1 MKLLLFLIPGCLLL
15 GSCQKEITQELLTGN
30 SYDSIYIKKIISLD
44 STKPAGLDTGFTAEY
59 FYDGQKRLIRETE
72 TEYGPGASRYIYTDQ
87 FQYHGTD
94 TLPNRIVSTNNQS
107 ADSSIIF
114 LTYSNSLII
123 KDSIINYTG
132 GIAEPFQIRY
142 FSTIGSSGY
151 LLKTYH
157 FDYLTGLPVLA
168 DSITY
173 SRQISD
179 GNCIN
184 GTDKYWD
191 ILSGTLV
198 GTITYQNT
206 FDNKKNPFLKLH
218 RWALAYYENDILVLN
233 YYGKNNVTSYSYIP
247 NPVNF
252 PGSGGLRNMSLAH
265 TYRADNYPSETRV
278 VAGVVDFNKILY
290 QYIKL

>member
-1 MKLLLFLIPGCLLL
+1 MRLFLFLIPGFLLL
-15 GSCQKEITQELLTGN
+15 GSCQKEITADALEDIGN
-30 SYDSIYIKKIISLD
+30 DSTYIKKVISLD
-44 STKPAGLDTGFTAEY
+44 STKPPGLDTGFTAEY
-59 FYDGQKRLIRETE
+59 FYDAQKRLIRETE
-72 TEYGPGASRYIYTDQ
+72 TEYGPGTARYIYTDQ
-87 FQYHGTD
+87 YKYAGTD
-94 TLPNRIVSTNNQS
+94 TLPNRIISTNNQT
-107 ADSSIIF
+107 ADSAIIF
-114 LTYSNSLII
+114 LTYHNGFIV

-142 FSTIGSSGY
+142 FSTNGSSGY

-157 FDYLTGLPVLA
+157 FDYITGLPVLT

-173 SRQISD
+173 TRQISD

-191 ILSGTLV
+191 KNSGTLI
-198 GTITYQNT
+198 GTISYQNI

-265 TYRADNYPSETRV
+265 TYRADDYPSETRV

>member
-1 MKLLLFLIPGCLLL
+1 ML
-15 GSCQKEITQELLTGN
+15 GSCQKEITADVLDELGN
-30 SYDSIYIKKIISLD
+30 DSTYIKKVISLD

-59 FYDGQKRLIRETE
+59 FYDSQKRLIRETE
-72 TEYGPGASRYIYTDQ
+72 TEYGPGAFRLMYIDQ
-87 FQYHGTD
+87 YQYAGTD
-94 TLPNRIVSTNNQS
+94 TLPYRIVSTNNQT

-114 LTYSNSLII
+114 VTYNNGFIE
-123 KDSIINYTG
+123 KDSVINFTG

-142 FSTIGSSGY
+142 FSTTGSSGY

-157 FDYLTGLPVLA
+157 FDYLTGLPVLT

-173 SRQISD
+173 TRQISD
-179 GNCIN
+179 GNCVN

-191 ILSGTLV
+191 IFSGTLT

-218 RWALAYYENDILVLN
+218 RWSLGYYENDILVLN
-233 YYGKNNVTSYSYIP
+233 YYGQNNVTNYSYTP
-247 NPVNF
+247 NPLNF
-252 PGSGGLRNMSLAH
+252 PGSGGQRNMSLAH
-265 TYRADNYPSETRV
+265 TYRADNYPAETRV
-278 VAGVVDFNKILY
+278 VAGTVDFNKILY